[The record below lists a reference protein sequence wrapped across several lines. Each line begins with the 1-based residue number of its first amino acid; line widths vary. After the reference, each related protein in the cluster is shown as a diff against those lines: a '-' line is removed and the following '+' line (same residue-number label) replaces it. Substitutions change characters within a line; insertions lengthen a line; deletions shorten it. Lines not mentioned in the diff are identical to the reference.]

1 MSLITGYLNQ
11 EVVLERQ
18 GALNRFGEPTFTQAT
33 LPARVQIGMQLV
45 RTSEGE
51 QQMSDATIFL
61 EPDVSPAPQ
70 PRDRVVFE
78 GDRYQVL
85 AVATRQGLT
94 APSHLVLYVG
104 RSGG

>member
-1 MSLITGYLNQ
+1 MSLISPYLNQ
-11 EVVLERQ
+11 TVTLERQ
-18 GALNRFGEPTFTQAT
+18 GGVNRYGEPTFTSAT
-33 LPARVQIGMQLV
+33 LPARVQLGMQLV

-51 QQMSDATIFL
+51 QQMSDAQVFL

-85 AVATRQGLT
+85 AVQVHQGLT

-104 RSGG
+104 RAG